1 MNIKE
6 KCMQHSIEQW
16 IDRIN
21 SMKDLCIQAHRVR
34 NEFAELSYKEY
45 DKATCKNLLEQVQSM
60 ARGIANEQITE
71 IKTDMDS
78 WKK

>member
-1 MNIKE
+1 
-6 KCMQHSIEQW
+6 MQHSIEQW

-34 NEFAELSYKEY
+34 NEFAQISYKEY
-45 DKATCKNLLEQVQSM
+45 DVETCRHLLEQVQSM
-60 ARGIANEQITE
+60 AQGIANEQITE